1 MIPWQHLAGGT
12 GDFIECRHTSP
23 NWIQYKVTTIRTE
36 FPPAFFP
43 IAQERTHGHP
53 MERRFP
59 AVTTKLKPDFAGHR
73 RHPRWLERLIANGV
87 SGVVMMGMV
96 GENAQ
101 LAPEES

>member
-1 MIPWQHLAGGT
+1 
-12 GDFIECRHTSP
+12 
-23 NWIQYKVTTIRTE
+23 
-36 FPPAFFP
+36 
-43 IAQERTHGHP
+43 

>member
-1 MIPWQHLAGGT
+1 MQAYLA
-12 GDFIECRHTSP
+12 EL
-23 NWIQYKVTTIRTE
+23 IQYKVTTIRTE

-59 AVTTKLKPDFAGHR
+59 AVTTKLKPDFSLDTDAIRAG
-73 RHPRWLERLIANGV
+73 LERLIANGV